1 MGTGIATTT
10 FARFGEQRVA
20 NLDCDFI
27 SERNKSY
34 ENKMHSHRS
43 NRCWAFTRPVK
54 LVLASLLPICLT
66 LLLSLTTFAARLLE
80 KHEQATH
87 VFTGKVKAVHVEKK
101 NGFLDY
107 VIDVTVKFVEKGE
120 GMKAGDTVPISCYLR
135 DPDWLKGKTL
145 SKEEQL
151 QDALRR
157 DSSYRGVPK
166 EGEQIKVYARK
177 VKEKFSGIYPD
188 WYDPVKT

>member
-1 MGTGIATTT
+1 
-10 FARFGEQRVA
+10 V
-20 NLDCDFI
+20 
-27 SERNKSY
+27 
-34 ENKMHSHRS
+34 
-43 NRCWAFTRPVK
+43 
-54 LVLASLLPICLT
+54 
-66 LLLSLTTFAARLLE
+66 E

-87 VFTGKVKAVHVEKK
+87 VFIGKVKALHVEKS

-107 VIDVTVKFVEKGE
+107 VIEVTVESVEKGE

-151 QDALRR
+151 KDAMRR

-188 WYDPVKT
+188 WYDPVKA

>member
-1 MGTGIATTT
+1 
-10 FARFGEQRVA
+10 
-20 NLDCDFI
+20 
-27 SERNKSY
+27 
-34 ENKMHSHRS
+34 MHSDRS
-43 NRCWAFTRPVK
+43 NRCWAFTRPVT
-54 LVLASLLPICLT
+54 LVPPALLPVSLT
-66 LLLSLTTFAARLLE
+66 LLLCLTTFAARLVE
-80 KHEQATH
+80 KCEQATH

-107 VIDVTVKFVEKGE
+107 VIEVTVKSVEKGE

-151 QDALRR
+151 KDAMRR

-177 VKEKFSGIYPD
+177 VKEKFNGVYPD
-188 WYDPVKT
+188 WYDLVRA